1 MKTVTRV
8 LVTLL
13 LCVTTA
19 GFADE
24 DIATVVTEGVGKDV
38 EGATQQ
44 AAEAALTQVVGSFV
58 DSSKMVER
66 HKEIENGIRTRTRRV
81 SSKIRE
87 YSQGS
92 IQRIDVL
99 NVEDTGGLVRV
110 SARVSVRIEDFRH
123 YIEDTVLAEQTI
135 RPGVLAQIRTTEK
148 QQQNV
153 EELLRDR
160 VIEPLLTQQAVVPR
174 IVGEIEAVTD
184 RGSLA
189 IAKQYLHGDGDL
201 IRIHVDAGLNPDF
214 TANAQRVLEET
225 ARNRYRGLALG
236 QAEEISK
243 ARNDPRSVAFYA
255 VMTGD
260 FFSLGDTADTS
271 RKKGLFKR
279 IGGAGRMLSA
289 LDKVYPPG
297 DLALTSYVYPEAVT
311 GDLCKTTE
319 AAAGLGGMQLGALKF
334 VVPIIKVGFSA
345 ADGEVLFEDVLM
357 FQNNRLASENSL
369 VLPAQDYPTPPRHIN
384 YQPRFGIQSASLVAM
399 SLAPGGAG
407 SHACVLYVD
416 THAAFNILTNLP
428 QGVLARAN
436 KVTVSFVAPDHI
448 PIRRSRFRF

>member
-1 MKTVTRV
+1 MKTLISV
-8 LVTLL
+8 LLAL
-13 LCVTTA
+13 LCVATTA
-19 GFADE
+19 MAAG
-24 DIATVVTEGVGKDV
+24 DIASVVTEGVGKDV
-38 EGATQQ
+38 ESATQQ

-66 HKEIENGIRTRTRRV
+66 HKQIEDGIRTQTRRV
-81 SSKIRE
+81 SSKISE

-99 NVEDTGGLVRV
+99 GVENRDGLVYV
-110 SARVSVRIEDFRH
+110 SARVGVRIEDFRH
-123 YIEDTVLAEQTI
+123 YIEDTVLAEKAI
-135 RPGVLAQIRTTEK
+135 KPGVLAQIRTTEK

-153 EELLRDR
+153 EGLLRDR
-160 VIEPLLTQQAVVPR
+160 VIEPLLTQKAVVPR
-174 IVGEIEAVTD
+174 IAGEIEAVTD

-189 IAKQYLHGDGDL
+189 IAKQFLHGDGDL
-201 IRIHVDAGLNPDF
+201 IRIRVDVGLNPDYL
-214 TANAQRVLEET
+214 ANAQRVLGET

-236 QAEEISK
+236 QAEEIRQ
-243 ARNDPRSVAFYA
+243 ARKNPRGVAFYA
-255 VMTGD
+255 AMTGD
-260 FFSLGDTADTS
+260 FFALGDTAGTA

-279 IGGAGRMLSA
+279 IGGAGGMLGA
-289 LDKVYPPG
+289 LDKVYPPE

-319 AAAGLGGMQLGALKF
+319 AAVGLGGMQLGALKF
-334 VVPIIKVGFSA
+334 VVPIIKLGFSA

-357 FQNNRLASENSL
+357 FQRNKLASENAL

-384 YQPRFGIQSASLVAM
+384 YQPRFGIQSASLTAV
-399 SLAPGGAG
+399 SLAAGSAG

-416 THAAFNILTNLP
+416 THSAFNILASLP
-428 QGVLARAN
+428 EGVLAKAN
-436 KVTVSFVAPDHI
+436 KVTVRFVAPDHI